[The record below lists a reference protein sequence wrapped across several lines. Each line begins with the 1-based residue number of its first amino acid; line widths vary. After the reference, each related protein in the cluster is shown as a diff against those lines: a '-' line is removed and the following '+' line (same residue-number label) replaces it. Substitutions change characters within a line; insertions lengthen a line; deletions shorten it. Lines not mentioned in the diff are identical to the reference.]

1 MLFISDD
8 QVGQSITMRDAVAAM
23 RALFEDLGRHAG
35 VIQERVRVH
44 DAGVSLSMMGG
55 IHTSA
60 GVMGAK
66 VYPTVKGQF
75 NFIIPLFSCDDG
87 RLLCTVAGNALTRL
101 RTAAV
106 TRVAADCLRPGPGR
120 RVAVYGSGVQAEA
133 HVEAFALDG
142 YAAEFRLCSRGD
154 AKALAEQWQQRY
166 GVPVTCA
173 DAADAAAWADVI
185 ITATRAA
192 EPLFDG
198 KLPRPGTLVAAIGS
212 SKPVTREVDDEV
224 LRRASMIV
232 VEAAGQA
239 AREGGELVMAGP
251 DTGARDKLVE
261 LGALLPR
268 ADTARAGGDLLVYK
282 SVGIGLED
290 VALANHIYQRV
301 AAA

>member
-1 MLFISDD
+1 MLFISDE
-8 QVGQSITMRDAVAAM
+8 QVAQTITMRAAVDAM
-23 RALFEDLGRHAG
+23 QALFQDLGRGAG

-55 IHTSA
+55 IHTGA

-66 VYPTVKGQF
+66 VYPTINGQF
-75 NFIIPLFSCDDG
+75 NFIIPLFACDDG

-106 TRVAADCLRPGPGR
+106 TRVAADRLKPGPGR
-120 RVAVYGSGVQAEA
+120 KVAVFGSGVQADS

-142 YAAEFRLCSRGD
+142 YASEFRVVSRSGG
-154 AKALAEQWQQRY
+154 AAFAEQLQQRY
-166 GVPVTCA
+166 GVPVS
-173 DAADAAAWADVI
+173 AASAEEAVAWADVV

-198 KLPRPGTLVAAIGS
+198 KLLQPGTLVAAIGS

-224 LRRASMIV
+224 LRRAALIA
-232 VEAAGQA
+232 VESASQT

-251 DTGARDKLVE
+251 DTGASGKIVE
-261 LGALLPR
+261 LGALLQNQDAAP
-268 ADTARAGGDLLVYK
+268 ATGDLLVYK

-290 VALANHIYQRV
+290 VALAHHIYRSV
-301 AAA
+301 AA